1 MGVKTVRLALAA
13 AMGLLIVFVA
23 NNWYRWMP
31 HNKILL
37 TAGALSF
44 ALAIS
49 LGAYR
54 MKFLEEKFG
63 VLEIPAI
70 WEGELIQGISW
81 DVVAYASIFAAVI
94 IGGVIAFAVTPMLPL
109 TLIPLTYILCM
120 GCMVLLRWMM
130 STLMFRFIT

>member
-1 MGVKTVRLALAA
+1 MGVKTVRLVLAA
-13 AMGLLIVFVA
+13 AMGLLIVLVA

-37 TAGALSF
+37 AAGTLSF

-63 VLEIPAI
+63 ALEIPAI

-81 DVVAYASIFAAVI
+81 DVVAYASIFAAIV

-109 TLIPLTYILCM
+109 SLIPLTYILSV
-120 GCMVLLRWMM
+120 GCIVLLRWMM

>member
-1 MGVKTVRLALAA
+1 MGVKTVRLALAT
-13 AMGLLIVFVA
+13 AMGLLIVLLA
-23 NNWYRWMP
+23 NNWYHWMP

-37 TAGALSF
+37 AAGALSF

-81 DVVAYASIFAAVI
+81 DVVAYASIFAAVV

-109 TLIPLTYILCM
+109 SLIPLTYILCM
-120 GCMVLLRWMM
+120 GCIILLR
-130 STLMFRFIT
+130 LPGPV

>member
-1 MGVKTVRLALAA
+1 
-13 AMGLLIVFVA
+13 
-23 NNWYRWMP
+23 
-31 HNKILL
+31 
-37 TAGALSF
+37 
-44 ALAIS
+44 
-49 LGAYR
+49 

-81 DVVAYASIFAAVI
+81 DVVAYASIFAAAV
-94 IGGVIAFAVTPMLPL
+94 IGGIVAFAVTPMLPL
-109 TLIPLTYILCM
+109 SLIPLTYIVCI

>member
-13 AMGLLIVFVA
+13 AMGLLIVLIA
-23 NNWYRWMP
+23 NNWDRWMP

-37 TAGALSF
+37 IASALSF

-81 DVVAYASIFAAVI
+81 DVVAYTSLFAAVI
-94 IGGVIAFAVTPMLPL
+94 IGGVIALLVTSMLPK

-120 GCMVLLRWMM
+120 GCMVVLRWMM
-130 STLMFRFIT
+130 STLMLRFIT